1 MASGVPSRFSGG
13 SSSSGRMFSKRDLIS
28 AVVRVLAKSQ
38 HHRELD
44 ICEDL
49 RVVSHVIDTIHVGFY
64 KLSVGRVVRVD
75 AMFTKDTRC
84 QILWLII

>member
-1 MASGVPSRFSGG
+1 MPSRFSGG

-28 AVVRVLAKSQ
+28 AVVRVLAKGQ

-44 ICEDL
+44 VCGDL
-49 RVVSHVIDTIHVGFY
+49 RVVGHVIDTVHVGFY